1 MCVKT
6 FEEDKNDAEIKKK
19 FNKNWNV
26 EMMKNFND
34 IATCNSQQMRPGY
47 AKRKYIRITW
57 SYACFVFVIVLP
69 LLKVLSKGPLHT

>member
-47 AKRKYIRITW
+47 AKGSIFERITW
-57 SYACFVFVIVLP
+57 SYACFVFVIILP
-69 LLKVLSKGPLHT
+69 LRKGPLHT